1 MFFETVD
8 FNKALN
14 NLRLQKE
21 IERELR
27 MAEGLDHYRAE
38 FSLVLEAARIAIAA
52 LHDGDIKTAT
62 EQLEIIQLKALDN

>member
-1 MFFETVD
+1 MVNFE
-8 FNKALN
+8 KALN

-38 FSLVLEAARIAIAA
+38 FRLVLEAARKAIAA
-52 LHDGDIKTAT
+52 IHDGDIKTAT